1 MTPAE
6 FKFKLSV
13 PRDPALADVVS
24 DLVQHAVG
32 YAGMNEEAGA
42 AFAKKVKAAT
52 ATELGPGA
60 TPHCQVVIAATSGEL
75 RVTIGSQ
82 TISQPIS
89 A

>member
-1 MTPAE
+1 MTPAA
-6 FKFKLSV
+6 FKFKLTL

-32 YAGMNEEAGA
+32 YAGMSEDAGA
-42 AFAKKVKAAT
+42 AFVKRAKAAT
-52 ATELGPGA
+52 ATELGPAA
-60 TPHCQVVIAATSGEL
+60 TPYCQVVIAATAGEL

>member
-6 FKFKLSV
+6 FKFKLSI
-13 PRDPALADVVS
+13 PSDPALADVVT
-24 DLVQHAVG
+24 DLIQHAVG
-32 YAGMNEEAGA
+32 YAGMTEDAGA
-42 AFAKKVKAAT
+42 AFVKKVKAAT
-52 ATELGPGA
+52 AAELGGD
-60 TPHCQVVIAATSGEL
+60 TPHCPIVIAATGGEL